1 MKNRLKFLG
10 WWLALMGIATVS
22 CVYYVLVGWIVW
34 IFGGT
39 LWDNWL
45 DRLTTKIENKI
56 DYYGDLI

>member
-10 WWLALMGIATVS
+10 WYSALMGIVIVG
-22 CVYYVLVGWIVW
+22 CIYYVLVAWIVW

-45 DRLTTKIENKI
+45 DRLTFKIGNKL
-56 DYYGDLI
+56 DYYKDLI